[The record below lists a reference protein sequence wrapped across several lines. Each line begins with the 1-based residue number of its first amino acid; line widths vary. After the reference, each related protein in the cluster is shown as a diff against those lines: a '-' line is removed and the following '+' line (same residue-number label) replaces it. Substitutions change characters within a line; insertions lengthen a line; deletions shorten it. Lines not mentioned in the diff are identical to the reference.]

1 MKESD
6 IIVANQGYFGVMY
19 ITYLGLRGSLLLGTV
34 RMSDGAFFPPNLKQ
48 NCEKLTSEGAAM
60 RPLAQSTIGLARK
73 PASAS
78 FV

>member
-1 MKESD
+1 MKESY
-6 IIVANQGYFGVMY
+6 IIVDNQGYFGVMY

-34 RMSDGAFFPPNLKQ
+34 RTRDGAFFPPNLKQ
-48 NCEKLTSEGAAM
+48 NCEKLVSEGAGM
-60 RPLAQSTIGLARK
+60 RPLAQSTINLARK

>member
-34 RMSDGAFFPPNLKQ
+34 RTSDGTFFPPNLKQ
-48 NCEKLTSEGAAM
+48 VYEKLTSEGAGV

-73 PASAS
+73 PVSAS
-78 FV
+78 FA

>member
-6 IIVANQGYFGVMY
+6 IIVANKGYFGVIY

-34 RMSDGAFFPPNLKQ
+34 RTRDGAFFPPNLKQ
-48 NCEKLTSEGAAM
+48 KCEILTSEGAGM
-60 RPLAQSTIGLARK
+60 RPFAQASIDRARK